1 MQSRFFYSPKDER
14 RGAVS
19 RVVGAILFCFS
30 GAIAAETLYPHTDT
44 DGHSENGGVSG
55 SRYSVASTSV
65 FSSISDRS
73 GTRCLPDGA
82 DYASGP
88 IPQPSFATTQP
99 VVASE
104 KATHASA
111 DEEHSASAVD
121 LEKPSQTKKEIII
134 SRRREANQNT
144 PYREQA
150 SYRAGQDY
158 WNPWGWGYQFG
169 RPGQSARR

>member
-1 MQSRFFYSPKDER
+1 MQSRFAYSPKDER

-19 RVVGAILFCFS
+19 HVVGAILFFFS
-30 GAIAAETLYPHTDT
+30 GAIAAEILYPHAGA
-44 DGHSENGGVSG
+44 DGHSENSGVLD

-73 GTRCLPDGA
+73 GTRCLLDGA
-82 DYASGP
+82 EYAGGP
-88 IPQPSFATTQP
+88 IPQPSFATT
-99 VVASE
+99 E

-121 LEKPSQTKKEIII
+121 VEKPSQTENKGVRKKEI
-134 SRRREANQNT
+134 SHRRDANQNQ
-144 PYREQA
+144 PSREQA

-158 WNPWGWGYQFG
+158 WNPWGWGFG
-169 RPGQSARR
+169 RPGQSAWR